1 MTFLASSI
9 FVDSLIAL
17 DEALDRADLAV
28 KAGAKLIE
36 WRIDAIAVEDGA
48 AKAVEELLRHCP
60 VSSIV
65 TCRPKWEGG
74 LYDGDESDRMELLER
89 IARLPQ
95 PPRYLD
101 IEQKCAAKHVDMP
114 ERLAS
119 ELTKAGSEGGV
130 ILSSHD
136 LQGRPAD
143 LFRIIE
149 AMTNTPGGSI
159 IKVVWF
165 ARSLRDNLQAFELL
179 AERQKPTIALC
190 MGEFGLMS
198 RVLASKFG
206 GFLTFATVMPGRET
220 APGQPTIDDLRQLYR
235 FDSIGRDTR
244 VYGVIGWPVG
254 HSLSPALH
262 NAGFEAVGHDGVYLP
277 LPIPPEYEHFKA
289 TVGAFL
295 DFAPLHFR
303 GASVTIPHKENLLR
317 FVKERGGKVDPLA
330 ETIGA
335 ANTLTVNEDGTIEA
349 SNTDCPAAI
358 QALCASLDIEFE
370 GMAGKSVAM
379 LGAGGAARGIVV
391 GLAQIGANVTIFNR
405 SRDRAE
411 ALAGEFGT
419 LGSVSV
425 GEAAQL
431 SSQPFDIYINCTPLG
446 MAGTET
452 AELSPLPEDSPLKG
466 ALVMD
471 TVYNPVE
478 TPLLKQAEAAGAK
491 TLDGMAMFVR
501 QAGAQFTIWTGQ
513 PLPVDAANIPPR

>member
-1 MTFLASSI
+1 MTFLACAI
-9 FVDSLIAL
+9 FVDSLNAL
-17 DEALDRADLAV
+17 EEALDRAELAV

-36 WRIDAIAVEDGA
+36 WRIDAIAGEDGVC
-48 AKAVEELLRHCP
+48 KAVEELLRDCP
-60 VSSIV
+60 VSSII
-65 TCRPKWEGG
+65 TCRPEWEGG
-74 LYDGDESDRMELLER
+74 LYAGDESDRLDLLAQ
-89 IARLPQ
+89 IAALPQ

-101 IEQKCAAKHVDMP
+101 LEQACAAKHVGLP
-114 ERLAS
+114 EQLAS
-119 ELTKAGSEGGV
+119 KLTNDGSEGGV

-143 LFRIIE
+143 LFRTIE

-159 IKVVWF
+159 IKIAWL

-198 RVLASKFG
+198 RVLAPKFG
-206 GFLTFATVMPGRET
+206 GFLTFASVMPGRET
-220 APGQPTIDDLRQLYR
+220 AAGQPTIADLRKLYR

-244 VYGVIGWPVG
+244 VYGVIGWPVD

-262 NAGFEAVGHDGVYLP
+262 NAGFEAIDYDGVYLP

-289 TVGAFL
+289 TVGAML
-295 DFAPLHFR
+295 DFKPLNFR

-317 FVKERGGKVDPLA
+317 FVKEWGGSVEPLA

-335 ANTLTVNEDGTIEA
+335 ANTLTVNENGTIEA

-358 QALCASLDIEFE
+358 RVLCARLDIEFE
-370 GMAGKSVAM
+370 GMASKTIAM
-379 LGAGGAARGIVV
+379 LGAGGAARSIIA

-411 ALAGEFGT
+411 TLAGEFGA

-425 GEAAQL
+425 GETAQL

-452 AELSPLPEDSPLKG
+452 AELSPLPEDAPLKD

-491 TLDGMAMFVR
+491 TLDGLAMFVR
-501 QAGAQFTIWTGQ
+501 QAGAQFKIWTGQ
-513 PLPVDAANIPPR
+513 RLPVDVANISSR